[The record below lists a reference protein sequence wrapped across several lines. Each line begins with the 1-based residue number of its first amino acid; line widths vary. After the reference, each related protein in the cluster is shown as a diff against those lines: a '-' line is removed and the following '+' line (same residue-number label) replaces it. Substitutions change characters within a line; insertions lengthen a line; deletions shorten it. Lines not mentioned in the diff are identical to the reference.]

1 MHVDPLM
8 INIVGATLVLL
19 LTAWLMR
26 LLHQPHVVGYLLA
39 GVIIGPH
46 GLALFT
52 DQALVGRIGEI
63 GVVLLLFFAGMEVSP
78 RQLARRWQVTLLGTV
93 AQILASLAVV
103 WLIGRML
110 GWAPVVIVLVG
121 FVLSLSSTA
130 VVLNYLQDRGE
141 FGSRV
146 GRDLVL
152 VLLAQDLAVVPMLIV
167 LGLLGGE
174 RIDLGTLT
182 LQATGALVIGALV
195 AWISIYTRIR
205 LPLGRRLREDHEL
218 QVFAALTLCLGLS
231 LLTGLAELSPALGA
245 FVAGM
250 VVGAARETGWVHSRL
265 EPLRVLF
272 VALFF
277 ASIGLL
283 VNVDFVA
290 AHAGALLG
298 LLATVFVLNTSINT
312 LVFRALGEGWR
323 HSAYAGA
330 ILAQIGEFSF
340 VLVATGYH
348 ARFIDIETYQMIVA
362 VIALSLLLGPAWIA
376 LARALGARGVKGAP
390 VMHTGR

>member
-19 LTAWLMR
+19 LTAWLVR
-26 LLHQPHVVGYLLA
+26 LLNQPHVVGYLLA
-39 GVIIGPH
+39 GIIIGPH

-78 RQLARRWQVTLLGTV
+78 RKLASRWRVTLLGTL
-93 AQILASLAVV
+93 AQILVSLGVV

-110 GWAPVVIVLVG
+110 GWTPVVIVLVG

-130 VVLNYLQDRGE
+130 VVLNYLQERGE

-146 GRDLVL
+146 GQDVML
-152 VLLAQDLAVVPMLIV
+152 VLLAQDVAVIPMLIV
-167 LGLLGGE
+167 LGVLGGE
-174 RIDLGTLT
+174 GLDFGTLA
-182 LQATGALVIGALV
+182 LQSAGALVIGALV

-205 LPLGRRLREDHEL
+205 LPLGRRMREDHEL
-218 QVFAALTLCLGLS
+218 QVFGALALCLGLA
-231 LLTGLAELSPALGA
+231 LLTGLLELSPALGA

-250 VVGAARETGWVHSRL
+250 IVGAARETGWVHNRL
-265 EPLRVLF
+265 EPFRVLF

-283 VNVDFVA
+283 VNVDYVLE
-290 AHAGALLG
+290 HAGELFG
-298 LLATVFVLNTSINT
+298 LLAIVFVLNTGINM
-312 LVFRALGEGWR
+312 VIFRVLGESWR
-323 HSAYAGA
+323 YSAYAGA
-330 ILAQIGEFSF
+330 ILAQVGEFSF
-340 VLVATGYH
+340 VLAAFGYH
-348 ARFIDIETYQMIVA
+348 AGFIEDEPYQMIVA

-376 LARALGARGVKGAP
+376 LSRAMLGKRQRFLREKAG
-390 VMHTGR
+390 